1 MDLNSDK
8 SSKVFLLIFAF
19 LPGLFF
25 LYHSDIDTHKFNQ
38 ILKEL
43 AVVEYALLCAL
54 SLTLYLCSLW
64 SGDEKKFGHMFW
76 IRCSKSPS
84 WIQNGR
90 HEQPISSNISAPGRD
105 RLMKMVAI
113 PTFSWS
119 RIPIMSVS
127 KMSDGRHL
135 GFQYGRLII
144 TIFLHISASIAVIT
158 DKNVV

>member
-1 MDLNSDK
+1 M
-8 SSKVFLLIFAF
+8 LLRKA
-19 LPGLFF
+19 LKTLFF
-25 LYHSDIDTHKFNQ
+25 FTAPQ
-38 ILKEL
+38 IRFLLKEL